1 MENSMNYF
9 KDSTGYVYAYDDEQ
23 VAAGLADD
31 KTPMTLEEVEAHL
44 NPAPT
49 AEQLAATVRAAAQAY
64 LTSTDWYVVR
74 QFERGV
80 PTPEAVAA
88 ERARCVEVLNE

>member
-1 MENSMNYF
+1 MKYF
-9 KDSTGYVYAYDDEQ
+9 FDPSVGVRAFESDGSQDLLITGDMR
-23 VAAGLADD
+23 
-31 KTPMTLEEVEAHL
+31 PMSPEEVHQHL
-44 NPAPT
+44 NPAPS
-49 AEQLAATVRAAAQAY
+49 AEQLAATARAAAQAY

>member
-1 MENSMNYF
+1 MIII
-9 KDSTGYVYAYDDEQ
+9 DEAAKAQQ
-23 VAAGLADD
+23 VFAQMQGL
-31 KTPMTLEEVEAHL
+31 
-44 NPAPT
+44 
-49 AEQLAATVRAAAQAY
+49 AQAY

-88 ERARCVEVLNE
+88 ERARCVEVLNG

>member
-1 MENSMNYF
+1 MQYF
-9 KDSTGYVYAYDDEQ
+9 KDAAGAAYGYATAQ
-23 VAAGLADD
+23 VAAGLADGLV
-31 KTPMTLEEVEAHL
+31 PMTALEVYTL
-44 NPAPT
+44 FNPTPS
-49 AEQLAATVRAAAQAY
+49 AEQLAATAHAAAQAY